1 MKLTIL
7 NRLFT
12 ALVVCGLATAPLS
25 LGCSG
30 VEDEPIGV
38 PTDDSEYELTP
49 EQEARERQI

>member
-1 MKLTIL
+1 MKVTIL